1 MSETQEKDRQRIDA
15 YRKELEQDPQSLVFI
30 ALAEALNRLGEWDDA
45 ARVARKGLDAHPDS
59 VAGRLSLA
67 VAEAGRDNIRD
78 ALEQIKAALIVDQEN
93 PRALALMGS
102 LLLQK
107 GLAKRAVQFLSHAA
121 KLSPDS
127 REYADLLR
135 RAKRLAKSESPI
147 QLPVLRGEN
156 VPNRDSPWREDADE
170 GAEPTEFARPGADHT
185 VFSPDG
191 GKKTRSNPPPPLT
204 DDAEPTKHAARIGLA
219 PEDEK
224 IEDRTSYDMRNLA
237 RSVPAAGGD
246 GPARKKPKLGGSA
259 ADYSRMV
266 RAGEI
271 DGAREGGAPEVVT
284 EDAVDAAKLRA
295 PAPDVTD
302 SPTTRLPS
310 GEIPAKPPS
319 KPSAKPASKPSAK
332 PSSAPRAGGGSA
344 GSGPRTSDEKPPT
357 VSQKGDPAKL
367 DPARVDAAS
376 TPWTPRAPS
385 PSPKEAASVR
395 EDPKIEAA
403 AEKAAPEDRPAK
415 KDKPKKAA
423 VSAPEPEAKPQ
434 DARPATMMVDD
445 AIWAIYG
452 GEKPA
457 GGGPTALKIDAPAE
471 KAEAKGKAEAKEEPA
486 ASGRPGV
493 MVVRTAG
500 WFGTLTYWAL
510 VLVLAGGAAWFASAQ
525 ASTRSGSRGGSD
537 AVEEVRGVFSDL
549 ERGGLA
555 SYLAAEE
562 AIEALIPTAPELKP
576 LLVGGLAEA
585 RARIWAEFGGNAKMR
600 EVALADLASIAGE
613 APTLE
618 VLAARTVLSTSA
630 ATLAS
635 IREQLRDHVH
645 RLSSSP
651 KAWLLEG
658 QLAAVEHDQESE
670 LRALYT
676 ARDLNP
682 RRRHTLLALARW
694 HARHE
699 SFGSAFAYFDELQEH
714 YPEDVQAALERYVFG
729 RLSGVDPAENE
740 ATSRL
745 AGLVREEV
753 PEVAKDETGR
763 VALAFA
769 VTAFSIEDVETGL
782 AQLARA
788 EAAYDQSAIFKLTI
802 GRAYLA
808 AGDWDRAKPQLERAL
823 EIDPA
828 ADDARIGL
836 ALVEYGRTLDLP
848 RVAASAAPK
857 DREPQAE
864 SARIERAELP
874 YGTIRFV
881 PGRFELI
888 NVVLDGRELPI
899 ASFEAATAT
908 ARGAELERRLSAK
921 LGLAIAQRKAATGDV
936 PGAIA
941 RVEKA
946 RATHED
952 AEVLSELGR
961 LLLLKDDK
969 KAALMHFA
977 AAKRLAGSD
986 PAARVALAESLAAA
1000 GETVQA
1006 VEILE
1011 AVIESGVI
1019 SPRAHGLMGR
1029 LKLARGDYAGAREL
1043 LTTALEIDPASSSV
1057 VRALAEVD
1065 HRTGHTA
1072 EAAEHYAEAL
1082 VLDDRLGDPLAEEDD
1097 PRGAIDLY
1105 YLGRAIL
1112 EKNERRG
1119 IAMLQAALKREGAPV
1134 QARFYLGR
1142 ALLKRP
1148 KTARQGRRELELFR
1162 KAVPEGD
1169 LSAEA
1174 ERLLKPK

>member
-45 ARVARKGLDAHPDS
+45 AGVARKGLEVHPDS

-156 VPNRDSPWREDADE
+156 VPNRDNPWREEGDE

-204 DDAEPTKHAARIGLA
+204 DDAEPTKHAARIGLP

-224 IEDRTSYDMRNLA
+224 IEDRTSYDMRNLV
-237 RSVPAAGGD
+237 RSAPVMDVD
-246 GPARKKPKLGGSA
+246 GSLRKKPKLGGSA

-271 DGAREGGAPEVVT
+271 DVARGGAAPEVAT
-284 EDAVDAAKLRA
+284 EDNVDAAKLRA
-295 PAPDVTD
+295 ASPDVTD

-310 GEIPAKPPS
+310 GEIPAKPS
-319 KPSAKPASKPSAK
+319 SRPSAK

-344 GSGPRTSDEKPPT
+344 GSGPRASDEKPPT
-357 VSQKGDPAKL
+357 VSQKGDPAK
-367 DPARVDAAS
+367 VDAAS

-385 PSPKEAASVR
+385 SSPKEAASTL
-395 EDPKIEAA
+395 EDPKLEAV
-403 AEKAAPEDRPAK
+403 EKVAPEDRPAK
-415 KDKPKKAA
+415 KEKPKKAA

-457 GGGPTALKIDAPAE
+457 AGGPTALKIDAPAE
-471 KAEAKGKAEAKEEPA
+471 KAEPKGKAEAKEEPA

-525 ASTRSGSRGGSD
+525 ASTRGSSRGGTD

-600 EVALADLASIAGE
+600 EAALADLASVAGE

-635 IREQLRDHVH
+635 IREQLQEHVQ
-645 RLSSSP
+645 RFSSSP

-658 QLAAVEHDQESE
+658 QLAAAENDEETE

-682 RRRHTLLALARW
+682 QRRHTLLALARW

-699 SFGSAFAYFDELQEH
+699 SFGTAFAYFDELQEQ

-729 RLSGVDPAENE
+729 RLSGADPAENE

-769 VTAFSIEDVETGL
+769 VTAFSIHDVETGL

-848 RVAASAAPK
+848 RIAPSAASK

-864 SARIERAELP
+864 SARLERAELP

-888 NVVLDGRELPI
+888 NVVLDARELPI

-941 RVEKA
+941 LVEKA

-969 KAALMHFA
+969 KAALKNFA
-977 AAKRLAGSD
+977 AAKKLAGRD

-1000 GETVQA
+1000 GESVQA

-1011 AVIESGVI
+1011 AVIDSGVI

-1029 LKLARGDYAGAREL
+1029 LKLERGDYAGAREL

-1082 VLDDRLGDPLAEEDD
+1082 VLDDRLGDELAEEDD

-1148 KTARQGRRELELFR
+1148 KTKRQGRRELELFR

-1169 LSAEA
+1169 LSVEA